1 MRGNSSRRGAVRKDN
16 KKGMQ
21 VGSGGHRR
29 KGLQGKGPTPKAEDR
44 QYHPAAKRARRLA
57 KAAGP
62 QRPSRSKARSGKDS
76 TELVIGRNAVLEAL
90 RTAVPATHL
99 YVASTIDSDDRV
111 KEALRLASERGLPM
125 LEAGRPELDRLS
137 DGEVHQGLV
146 LQVPPYEYPDLED
159 LLDRTADVTPL
170 FVALDGIT
178 DPRNLGAIIR
188 SAAAFGAHGVIVPER
203 RSAGVTA
210 AAWRTSAGAA
220 ARLPVARVTNLNRAL
235 QDLRS
240 QGVFVVGLDA
250 DGVVDLPGLPLAPDP
265 LVVVVG
271 SEGKGLSRLTREL
284 CDQVV
289 NIPMSGLTESL
300 NAGTAAAVT
309 LYEISRE
316 RARLAAEGAEG

>member
-1 MRGNSSRRGAVRKDN
+1 MRGNSSRRGAVRKGT

-44 QYHPAAKRARRLA
+44 EYHPAAKRARRA
-57 KAAGP
+57 EKAAAG
-62 QRPSRSKARSGKDS
+62 QRPMRGSKSRSGKDS
-76 TELVIGRNAVLEAL
+76 TELVLGRNAVLEAL
-90 RTAVPATHL
+90 RTGVPATHL
-99 YVASTIDSDDRV
+99 YVASTIESDDRV

-146 LQVPPYEYPDLED
+146 LQVPPYNYPDLEE
-159 LLDRTADVTPL
+159 LLDQTVTDGVAPL

-203 RSAGVTA
+203 RSAGVSA

-240 QGVFVVGLDA
+240 NGIFVIGLDA
-250 DGVVDLPGLPLAPDP
+250 EGDVELPGLPLAPDP

-271 SEGKGLSRLTREL
+271 SEGKGLSRLTREH
-284 CDQVV
+284 CDQIVS
-289 NIPMSGLTESL
+289 IPMSGITESL

-309 LYEISRE
+309 LYEIARE
-316 RARLAAEGAEG
+316 RARQEG

>member
-1 MRGNSSRRGAVRKDN
+1 MRGNSSRRGAVRKDS

-29 KGLQGKGPTPKAEDR
+29 RGLQGKGPTPRAEDR
-44 QYHPAAKRARRLA
+44 AYHPAAKRARRA
-57 KAAGP
+57 EKASGG
-62 QRPSRSKARSGKDS
+62 QRPSRSSKARSGKDS

-90 RTAVPATHL
+90 RTGVPATHL
-99 YVASTIDSDDRV
+99 YVAASMESDDRV
-111 KEALRLASERGLPM
+111 KEALRLASEQGLPL
-125 LEAGRPELDRLS
+125 LEAGRPDLDRLT

-146 LQVPPYEYPDLED
+146 LQVPPYEYPDLAD
-159 LLDRTADVTPL
+159 LLDATAEVTPL

-188 SAAAFGAHGVIVPER
+188 SAAAFGAHGLIIPER

-235 QDLRS
+235 QELRG

-250 DGVVDLPGLPLAPDP
+250 DGDVDLPGLPLAPDP

-271 SEGKGLSRLTREL
+271 SEGKGLSRLTREH
-284 CDQVV
+284 CDQIV

-309 LYEISRE
+309 LYEIARE
-316 RARLAAEGAEG
+316 RARQQG

>member
-1 MRGNSSRRGAVRKDN
+1 MRGNSSRRGAVRKGSS

-29 KGLQGKGPTPKAEDR
+29 KGLQGKGPTPKAEER
-44 QYHPAAKRARRLA
+44 EYHPAAKRARRA
-57 KAAGP
+57 EKAAGA
-62 QRPSRSKARSGKDS
+62 QRPVRGSKARSGKDS
-76 TELVIGRNAVLEAL
+76 TEMVLGRNAVLEAL
-90 RTAVPATHL
+90 RTQVPATHL
-99 YVASTIDSDDRV
+99 YVASTIESDDRV
-111 KEALRLASERGLPM
+111 KEALRLASEQGVPL

-137 DGEVHQGLV
+137 NGEVHQGLV
-146 LQVPPYEYPDLED
+146 LQVPPYTYGDLD
-159 LLDRTADVTPL
+159 TLLDATADVTPL

-188 SAAAFGAHGVIVPER
+188 SAAAFGAHGIIITER

-235 QDLRS
+235 QELRS
-240 QGVFVVGLDA
+240 QGIFVIGLDA
-250 DGVVDLPGLPLAPDP
+250 DGDVELPGLPLAPDP

-271 SEGKGLSRLTREL
+271 SEGKGISRLTREH
-284 CDQVV
+284 CDQIVS
-289 NIPMSGLTESL
+289 IPMTAGNESL

-309 LYEISRE
+309 LYEIARE
-316 RARLAAEGAEG
+316 RAQHEG